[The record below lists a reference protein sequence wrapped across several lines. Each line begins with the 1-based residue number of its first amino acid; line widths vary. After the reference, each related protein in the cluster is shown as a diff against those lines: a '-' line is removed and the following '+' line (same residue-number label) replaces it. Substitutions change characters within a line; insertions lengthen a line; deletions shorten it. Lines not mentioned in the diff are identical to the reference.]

1 MPFYASEFQYENI
14 ASSTYNLYISQID
27 GDGGSTDMGSSP
39 MEIYNQKLYRRS
51 QPYFYGSTPSENLS
65 MEVSIS
71 SPDNIDSETSQ
82 LISKWLFS
90 NRSYKKLMIIQ
101 PDMEGVYLNCMF
113 NKPQI
118 ERVGN
123 FIQGYT
129 ATLEADAPYA
139 WRFPRTKTYTYTSP
153 VIDASVVF
161 NNKSDD
167 KGAYLYPKLVI
178 TMNNSG
184 GNVTITNSSD
194 ASRVFSFTGLLT
206 SEVITIDNS
215 LQQITSSTG
224 LLRMSNFNKK
234 FFRLIPEINNL
245 RFQGNIASI
254 DMTYQF
260 VAKI

>member
-1 MPFYASEFQYENI
+1 
-14 ASSTYNLYISQID
+14 
-27 GDGGSTDMGSSP
+27 
-39 MEIYNQKLYRRS
+39 
-51 QPYFYGSTPSENLS
+51 
-65 MEVSIS
+65 
-71 SPDNIDSETSQ
+71 
-82 LISKWLFS
+82 
-90 NRSYKKLMIIQ
+90 
-101 PDMEGVYLNCMF
+101 
-113 NKPQI
+113 
-118 ERVGN
+118 
-123 FIQGYT
+123 
-129 ATLEADAPYA
+129 
-139 WRFPRTKTYTYTSP
+139 
-153 VIDASVVF
+153 VF